1 MSDEIKNQDE
11 VMEASAPVA
20 NKGVVTPDKDPVP
33 KAIASVDKAGDS
45 TKKSKKRKGDSDKGD
60 KTAPEQGNVKLN
72 AMNMNAMNMMASYKE
87 EIEDMTKMEALRK
100 IIEELKGF
108 SREDIQS
115 LINEMDMNKDKKKD
129 DEEDEDEKS
138 ESKADLLKKVAEH
151 FKLEDESVVKES
163 LTAIYE
169 ASKED
174 DEDEEEDEDMK
185 ELHDKGKK
193 KDDEEDE
200 DEMSEASAVNAMNM
214 KKGDDD
220 EEEEED
226 EDEKSESYDMSDDID
241 ALVQGEDLSEE
252 FQNKARVVFE
262 AAVSAKVKDIKEDLE
277 SEKRDEVVAISE
289 EIKNELVE
297 KVDSFLSYV
306 AEEWVKDNELAIE
319 RGLKSELTENFISGL
334 KALFED
340 HYVEVPDDKLDVV
353 DELASKIEDV
363 EAKLN
368 EEVSKNID
376 LTSERDELL
385 RNQVVAEVSSDL
397 TSSEVEKL
405 TKLIE
410 DLDQDENFESNVQT
424 IKESYFSTEKSTLQL
439 DEQVVSD
446 SEQSASTEDKILDPS
461 MAAYTAA
468 LGKVDPNKYS

>member
-33 KAIASVDKAGDS
+33 KSIASVDKAGDS

-277 SEKRDEVVAISE
+277 SQKRDEVASISE
-289 EIKNELVE
+289 EIKDELVE

-376 LTSERDELL
+376 LTSERDELV

>member
-33 KAIASVDKAGDS
+33 KSIASVDKAGDS

-200 DEMSEASAVNAMNM
+200 DEMSEASPVNAMNM

-220 EEEEED
+220 EEEED

-277 SEKRDEVVAISE
+277 SQKRDEVASISE
-289 EIKNELVE
+289 EIKDELVE

-376 LTSERDELL
+376 LTSERDELV